1 MQAHVALN
9 SGSVKWLLLETVG
22 SFFLLF
28 FLIVAVMS
36 FSTGLWAFN
45 WLNVVVGSSVSHPKM
60 NKC

>member
-1 MQAHVALN
+1 MALN

-45 WLNVVVGSSVSHPKM
+45 WLNVVVAALSLIPK
-60 NKC
+60 